1 MQARKEGECSDEQ
14 ISANIAK
21 LIDEGKAREVAIAIA
36 FEGCPQQRT
45 EYKHALRRVTIVD
58 DVKGIIRGYAFIW
71 GSPEHRDSYQTYFDK
86 EAPPEA
92 GLDFL
97 PKMLM
102 YEHGFDGGIKK
113 DIIGRVT
120 RIWFDEIG
128 APFEAALDKTHAA
141 FTRFISEIRSGKL
154 STSSATA
161 EHLAEFDS
169 DGRFVNW
176 PILEITLTAK
186 PSEELM
192 PDVQLM
198 RSQLSHGATAKSQG
212 EMTANERK
220 QGNTREGHNIMNP
233 QEIIAALVALGEGAT
248 IEQIIDVLISGGLT
262 KEDFDAVIS
271 QVEMP
276 DKGRQ
281 DENGETVPAA
291 EGEGD
296 TPATAEVVSLVDQ
309 LVPALT
315 VVLEEKQAVEAVAQL
330 EEVRSKHSKLV
341 KDSAKMALQIAA
353 HRSQQGREQAM
364 PNLPNQ
370 PRHSGGGDNRITVG
384 NDMKYAGLNS
394 RQMGYGYQL
403 LKASGQPI
411 SDDYLRNMA
420 GKTIDLVA
428 KGESAF
434 RNDKSYYAVRSAIRG
449 ATRAD
454 ELVYTTNTG
463 FGAEWI
469 PDMWETQAWDV
480 ARQELV
486 FDTMTRD
493 MMVLQVDG
501 RPGSTATVPLVD
513 SDPTFF
519 KANENKSVGA
529 DLEAKPLVDPSHLG
543 TAKVEITPV
552 KGMARVIVT
561 EEMIEDSIIPVLSQL
576 DQQFTAAFAEQMES
590 LLINGDTDTTA
601 STNINLIDGTPA
613 GGTSAPAYLI
623 TDGILKY
630 ALVTGGAAGLT
641 TKVAGGVL
649 TTKDFIKGRSLLARN
664 LISDPSK
671 LVFFSDNDVFL
682 KMLDVTDV
690 KDLSVFRNPTIESGV
705 LFNLWGSPY
714 LQSGQMALANS
725 AGKISATA
733 GNNTLGRIGC
743 FYPRYWAMVWKRQI
757 KFATMPDIRSDTT
770 EVVASFRVAFKNRSA
785 SAASVIYNLTV
796 AL

>member
-1 MQARKEGECSDEQ
+1 M
-14 ISANIAK
+14 ISN
-21 LIDEGKAREVAIAIA
+21 
-36 FEGCPQQRT
+36 
-45 EYKHALRRVTIVD
+45 KHALRRVTIVD
-58 DVKGIIRGYAFIW
+58 EIQGVIRGYIAIW
-71 GSPEHRDSYQTYFDK
+71 GSAEQRDSYQTWFDK
-86 EAPPEA
+86 EQPPEL

-97 PKMLM
+97 PVPLI
-102 YEHGFDGGIKK
+102 YEHGFDGGVKK
-113 DIIGRVT
+113 EIIGSVFRA
-120 RIWFDEIG
+120 WFDEIG
-128 APFEAALDKTHAA
+128 IPFEAKLDKTTGA
-141 FTRFISEIRSGKL
+141 FTRFISEIRSSKL
-154 STSSATA
+154 STSSATM
-161 EHLAEFDS
+161 EHLAEFDN
-169 DGRFVNW
+169 DGRFVRW
-176 PILEITLTAK
+176 ILSELSLTAN
-186 PSEELM
+186 PAEELM
-192 PDVQLM
+192 PAVQLM
-198 RSQLSHGATAKSQG
+198 RSNLTHGASGQSQG
-212 EMTANERK
+212 EKTTNERK
-220 QGNTREGHNIMNP
+220 HRNTRGNIML
-233 QEIIAALVALGEGAT
+233 EKILAALNALGPDAT
-248 IEQIIDVLISGGLT
+248 TEQIIAVLTDAGLSGD
-262 KEDFDAVIS
+262 DFKAIQS
-271 QVEMP
+271 QLEVP
-276 DKGRQ
+276 DKDKGRQ
-281 DENGETVPAA
+281 EDGEVPP
-291 EGEGD
+291 EGGGEGD
-296 TPATAEVVSLVDQ
+296 TPATAEVVSAVEQ
-309 LVPALT
+309 VVAAVT
-315 VVLEEKQAVEAVAQL
+315 VVLEEKGATESAAAL
-330 EEVRSKHSKLV
+330 EESRSKNNRLA
-341 KDSAKMALQIAA
+341 KDNAALALQVAA
-353 HRSQQGREQAM
+353 TRSRQKQEQAM
-364 PNLPNQ
+364 PNTPNQ
-370 PRHSGGGDNRITVG
+370 PRHGGGDNGRIDG
-384 NDMKYAGLNS
+384 MQDAAYAGLNS
-394 RQMGYGYQL
+394 REMGYGYQL
-403 LKASGQPI
+403 LKASNQPI

-420 GKTIDLVA
+420 GKTIDQVA
-428 KGESAF
+428 KGSSAF
-434 RNDKSYYAVRSAIRG
+434 RNDKSYYAVRSALRN

-486 FDTMTRD
+486 FDTMTKD
-493 MMVLQVDG
+493 MMVLQVDN

-519 KANENKSVGA
+519 KANENKSVGD

-641 TKVAGGVL
+641 TKDAGGVL
-649 TTKDFIKGRSLLARN
+649 TTKDFIKARSLLARN
-664 LISDPSK
+664 LISDPAK

-714 LQSGQMALANS
+714 LQSGQMALANT